1 MQGGRDKCL
10 ALPVELRDANDQV
23 VTTRKVPL
31 KVTLLYQNLTVV
43 QRQDIL
49 KLGDTE
55 LAVNNGK
62 AEVSHSVRHPRNLD
76 YNHSVSHSVSH
87 SAGHSVSHSAPE
99 LVSEPV
105 APSHDAWRSTRAH
118 SSTPTFRPLGRLAY
132 YYPLCL

>member
-76 YNHSVSHSVSH
+76 CNHSVS
-87 SAGHSVSHSAPE
+87 HSVSHSAPE